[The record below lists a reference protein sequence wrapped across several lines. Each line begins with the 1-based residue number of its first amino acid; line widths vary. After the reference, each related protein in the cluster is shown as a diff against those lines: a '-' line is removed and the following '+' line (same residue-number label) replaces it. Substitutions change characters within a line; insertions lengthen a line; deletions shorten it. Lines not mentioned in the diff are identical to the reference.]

1 MFAAMMPLSD
11 LIMMVVYA
19 IGVILSPFV
28 LGLVWKEKLNIED
41 CFPIACLSV
50 MWPFVLGVCLIVA
63 VGTTVVLLGG
73 FLFSFPFAL
82 GQKVRSRFK
91 KSDDKGDFCD

>member
-11 LIMMVVYA
+11 LILMVVYA

-28 LGLVWKEKLNIED
+28 LGLIWKEKLDIED

-50 MWPFVLGVCLIVA
+50 MWPFVLGVCIVVA
-63 VGTTVVLLGG
+63 VGTTIVLFLGFVFG
-73 FLFSFPFAL
+73 IPFKL

-91 KSDDKGDFCD
+91 KPDDKNDFCD

>member
-11 LIMMVVYA
+11 LILMVVYV

-28 LGLVWKEKLNIED
+28 LGLIWKEKLDIED

-50 MWPFVLGVCLIVA
+50 MWPFVLAVLLVA
-63 VGTTVVLLGG
+63 AIGATVVLFIG
-73 FLFSFPFAL
+73 FLFGIPFKL
-82 GQKVRSRFK
+82 GQKVRNRFK
-91 KSDDKGDFCD
+91 KSDDKDDFCD

>member
-11 LIMMVVYA
+11 LILMVVYA
-19 IGVILSPFV
+19 IGVIISPFA
-28 LGLVWKEKLNIED
+28 LGLIWKEKLDIED

-50 MWPFVLGVCLIVA
+50 MWPLVLAVLLVA
-63 VGTTVVLLGG
+63 AIGATVVLFIG
-73 FLFSFPFAL
+73 FVFGIPFKL

-91 KSDDKGDFCD
+91 KSDDKDDFCD